1 MAKDKL
7 TSDMGT
13 RKSADII
20 NKELEENDIIY
31 TKGNIIWIEKTAVNR
46 YLKNSLGRPKKV
58 RRVFYLKDK
67 QKKEWLKFYE
77 IILNKRIKGE

>member
-31 TKGNIIWIEKTAVNR
+31 TKGNII
-46 YLKNSLGRPKKV
+46 
-58 RRVFYLKDK
+58 
-67 QKKEWLKFYE
+67 
-77 IILNKRIKGE
+77 